1 MFFAAQPKGARRYLA
16 FNVIIIYNGYMFKDN
31 LRFYRIKKGMT
42 QKELASKLFV
52 TRQSVSKWEQGINE
66 PDIDTLKKLCSV
78 LEINLEALLSDRPNE
93 NSGFNLNKT
102 FLLYNFIFVC
112 FCVFSVLI
120 LLRFLPEKIPAHFTH
135 GQVDR
140 YGKKYEILL
149 HLITFLVIEV
159 LDLSFFLVCKR
170 NREKRSA
177 IVLHTVISVFAV
189 AYEVFVLAIHSQ
201 SISSEYLP
209 SFAVCV
215 TLAFF
220 LSLFAAMSPS
230 ITPPNGVFGLRTSL
244 TLENSVVWKKIN
256 GFASIFL
263 VATTLP
269 VLAVNMI
276 FMSKWAFLS
285 LLLYILPI
293 TAVAIYHRKLRTH

>member
-42 QKELASKLFV
+42 QKELASRLFV

-66 PDIDTLKKLCSV
+66 PDIETLKKLCSV

-93 NSGFNLNKT
+93 DSGFNLNKT
-102 FLLYNFIFVC
+102 FLLYNLIFVC
-112 FCVFSVLI
+112 FCVFSVFI
-120 LLRFLPEKIPAHFTH
+120 LLRFLPEKIPAHFTY

-149 HLITFLVIEV
+149 HLITFFFIGV
-159 LDLSFFLVCKR
+159 LDLIFFFVCKR
-170 NREKRSA
+170 NGEKRSA
-177 IVLHTVISVFAV
+177 IVLHSVISVFAV

-201 SISSEYLP
+201 SISAEYLP

-220 LSLFAAMSPS
+220 LSLFAAMSPY

-256 GFASIFL
+256 GCASIFL

-276 FMSKWAFLS
+276 FVSKWAFFS

-293 TAVAIYHRKLRTH
+293 TAVAIYHRKLRTQ